1 MIGRGDA
8 VGLCHRCEHHRPV
21 GNRRGT
27 RFYLCRKSQGDRSFP
42 RYPML
47 PVLECR
53 GFEEG
58 PEDPWLKYAEEE
70 EEK

>member
-1 MIGRGDA
+1 M
-8 VGLCHRCEHHRPV
+8 
-21 GNRRGT
+21 
-27 RFYLCRKSQGDRSFP
+27 FP

-47 PVLECR
+47 PVRACR

-58 PEDPWLKYAEEE
+58 PEDPWAKYTNQ